1 MPLHQFS
8 SQLWGKENQK
18 EKGLPSE
25 EDKPLKYV
33 AGQEGFEPSANG
45 LEGRCSIQLS
55 YCPAREMLIYTKR
68 TLRSSKKT
76 GKCFEI

>member
-1 MPLHQFS
+1 MDLHQFS
-8 SQLWGKENQK
+8 SSCGGIVWGKENQK
-18 EKGLPSE
+18 EKGLSSE

-55 YCPAREMLIYTKR
+55 YCPARDA
-68 TLRSSKKT
+68 
-76 GKCFEI
+76 